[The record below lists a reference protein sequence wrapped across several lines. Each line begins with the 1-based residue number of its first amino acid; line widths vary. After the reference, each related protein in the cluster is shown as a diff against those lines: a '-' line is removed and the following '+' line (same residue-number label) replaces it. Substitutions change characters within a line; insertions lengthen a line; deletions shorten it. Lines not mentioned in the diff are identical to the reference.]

1 MVKNRVSYMIKRLLK
16 LPKTH
21 SFFLFG
27 ARNTGKSSLVKAE
40 FDIKNPLILDRKYSA
55 LFEIPVAVY
64 GVGFYFILLF
74 MNINFESHKTIRK
87 IFPFWILWG
96 ILFSTYLTY
105 LELFIIKAICM
116 WCVISF
122 ANIITIYAVYLLR
135 PQGIPTQIPH
145 S

>member
-1 MVKNRVSYMIKRLLK
+1 MSKK
-16 LPKTH
+16 LI
-21 SFFLFG
+21 SILCVIG
-27 ARNTGKSSLVKAE
+27 MSISLYLTYAKLTAT
-40 FDIKNPLILDRKYSA
+40 PLICKFGNCDIVQNSEYSA
-55 LFEIPVAVY
+55 LFGIPVAVY

-122 ANIITIYAVYLLR
+122 ANIIIIYVVYLLGPR
-135 PQGIPTQIPH
+135 RVPPKIPN

>member
-1 MVKNRVSYMIKRLLK
+1 MNKK
-16 LPKTH
+16 LISILCIIGIAISLYLTYAKLTATPVVCKFGNCAAVQNSEYST
-21 SFFLFG
+21 LFG
-27 ARNTGKSSLVKAE
+27 VP
-40 FDIKNPLILDRKYSA
+40 I
-55 LFEIPVAVY
+55 AVY

-74 MNINFESHKTIRK
+74 MNINRKSHKIIRK
-87 IFPFWILWG
+87 VFPFWILWG
-96 ILFSTYLTY
+96 MLFSTYLTY
-105 LELFIIKAICM
+105 LELFVIKAICM